1 VWNNARFVNLIANAL
16 TTVALTA
23 LVLGGLVWLAHRPV
37 FTLSGI
43 SIQPVP
49 GETLQHVSE
58 TGVRSV
64 IAGRLQGN
72 FFTTDLQTV
81 REVFE
86 TLPWVRQA
94 MVRRVWPDGLEVT
107 LREFEPLG
115 LWNDNQLLDMHG
127 VPFTANQAEAE
138 SADGGPLPQLS
149 GPEGSG
155 KLVKQRLEELTEWV
169 APLGLVPVRLSLSA
183 RHAWRAELDN
193 GLILDMG
200 RDPSTGISQ
209 SGSPEDGDENTVPV
223 QLRVQRFVESLAA
236 VEQRVGRP
244 VIYADLRY
252 PNGFALRLGEAPKM
266 NKTST
271 PATKP

>member
-1 VWNNARFVNLIANAL
+1 
-16 TTVALTA
+16 
-23 LVLGGLVWLAHRPV
+23 
-37 FTLSGI
+37 
-43 SIQPVP
+43 Q
-49 GETLQHVSE
+49 
-58 TGVRSV
+58 
-64 IAGRLQGN
+64 
-72 FFTTDLQTV
+72 
-81 REVFE
+81 
-86 TLPWVRQA
+86 QA

-115 LWNDNQLLDMHG
+115 LWNDNQLLDTQG

-138 SADGGPLPQLS
+138 GMDGGPLPQLS

-155 KLVKQRLEELTEWV
+155 KLVKQRLEELSEWLS
-169 APLGLVPVRLSLSA
+169 PLGLVPVRLSLSA

-209 SGSPEDGDENTVPV
+209 SGSPEDGDEHTVPV

-236 VEQRVGRP
+236 DEQRVGRP

-252 PNGFALRLGEAPKM
+252 LN
-266 NKTST
+266 
-271 PATKP
+271 